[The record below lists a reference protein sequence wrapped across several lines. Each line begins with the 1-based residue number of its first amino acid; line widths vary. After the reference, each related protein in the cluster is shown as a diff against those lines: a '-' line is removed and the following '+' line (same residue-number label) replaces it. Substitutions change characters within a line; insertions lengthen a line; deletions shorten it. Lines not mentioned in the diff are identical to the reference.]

1 MGAIGGEGRGNGEA
15 FLHRDAAV
23 ESVTR
28 QTASIT
34 DAAAAKL
41 CQNGA
46 ALQPT
51 RSERRHAMTLD
62 PSAHEAAARAL
73 YDARTS
79 GRLLAGLPA
88 QCRPANVDDALSI
101 QRRVGELVAQ
111 PVGGWKCSVPTAP
124 RPIAAA
130 PIFAPTIRTASPCV
144 VEGDAPLAKVEPEIA
159 FVLARDL
166 PARATP
172 YADDEIR
179 AAVREARL
187 VLELIGARYVDPAAV
202 SFPELLADGIA
213 NLGLFVG
220 PVLPDP
226 WQRALESFPITV
238 TRGGAT
244 FATRDG
250 RHPDGHPLRPLYW
263 LANHLAARGDPLR
276 AGQIVTTGSYCGV
289 VEVPVG
295 EPLAFAYG
303 DLGTLAVT
311 LTHGT

>member
-1 MGAIGGEGRGNGEA
+1 MT
-15 FLHRDAAV
+15 H
-23 ESVTR
+23 

-46 ALQPT
+46 ALQPI
-51 RSERRHAMTLD
+51 RSERRHVMTHA
-62 PSAHEAAARAL
+62 PSAHEAAARVL
-73 YDARTS
+73 YDARTR
-79 GRLLAGLPA
+79 GRPLAALPA
-88 QCRPANVDDALSI
+88 ECRPANVDDALAI

-111 PVGGWKCSVPTAP
+111 PVGGWKCSVPTAA
-124 RPIAAA
+124 RPVAAA
-130 PIFAPTIRTASPCV
+130 PIFAPTIHSASPWPV
-144 VEGDAPLAKVEPEIA
+144 PGGGPLAKVEPEIA

-172 YADDEIR
+172 YGDDEIR

-202 SFPELLADGIA
+202 TYPELLADGIA
-213 NLGLFVG
+213 NRGLYVG

-226 WQRALESFPITV
+226 WTRALEAFPIAV
-238 TRGGAT
+238 TRGGAA

-250 RHPDGHPLRPLYW
+250 KHPDGHPLRPLYW
-263 LANHLAARGDPLR
+263 LANYLAARGDPLR
-276 AGQIVTTGSYCGV
+276 AGQVVTTGSYCGV

-311 LTHGT
+311 LGHGA